1 MMHHDPFAP
10 SALILLSAGSVVA
23 LAICAAILVIWTG
36 RGTFARRLSKLALE
50 ASARGPSG
58 TVTLRNPTA
67 AKYPVLAPLARFIL
81 PKDADLT
88 EALRQKMERAGFS
101 AQDAARNFAA
111 FRALSAVL
119 GVGISSI
126 AFIIWSQ
133 QLNHPL
139 ILALVLVGPMLT
151 GYFAPLSW
159 LDARI
164 AARKEEILAGFPDAL
179 DMMLICLE
187 AGQTLDQAV
196 RRVAQESGTAY
207 PALAA
212 ELSTLSEQVKAGR
225 ERNEVMRDMARR
237 CDLSE
242 ITSFVTVLV
251 QASRYGTSITDA
263 LRVFAL
269 EMRDKRIMRAEE
281 KANLLPTKMTLGT
294 MLFTVPPLMII
305 LIGPSVVAV
314 ISDLGDGNSLIG
326 M

>member
-1 MMHHDPFAP
+1 MMHDPYDP
-10 SALILLSAGSVVA
+10 LALILLSTGSVVA
-23 LAICAAILVIWTG
+23 LAICAAALMVRAG
-36 RGTFARRLSKLALE
+36 RGNFSRRLAKLALE
-50 ASARGPSG
+50 ASSRLPNS
-58 TVTLRNPTA
+58 TVTLRSQAA
-67 AKYPVLAPLARFIL
+67 AKYPSLAPLARFIL
-81 PKDADLT
+81 PQDTVSA

-101 AQDAARNFAA
+101 GSDSARDFAA
-111 FRALSAVL
+111 FRALSALL
-119 GVGISSI
+119 GVGISCA
-126 AFIIWSQ
+126 AFLIWSH

-139 ILALVLVGPMLT
+139 VLASVLVGPMLT

-159 LDARI
+159 LDARMT
-164 AARKEEILAGFPDAL
+164 ARKEEILAGFPDAL

-196 RRVAQESGTAY
+196 SRVAQESKTAY
-207 PALAA
+207 PALAS

-225 ERNEVMRDMARR
+225 ERDYVMYDMARR

-314 ISDLGDGNSLIG
+314 ISDLSDGNSLIG

>member
-1 MMHHDPFAP
+1 MMHDPFVP
-10 SALILLSAGSVVA
+10 SNLILLSAGSAIV
-23 LAICAAILVIWTG
+23 LAICAAALVFRAG
-36 RGTFARRLSKLALE
+36 RGEFSRRLSKLALE
-50 ASARGPSG
+50 ASFREPTGA
-58 TVTLRNPTA
+58 VALRSRVAGKSPL
-67 AKYPVLAPLARFIL
+67 LAPLARFLL
-81 PKDADLT
+81 PQDSASI

-101 AQDAARNFAA
+101 GTDAARDFAA
-111 FRALSAVL
+111 LRALFALLGSSLSCAVF
-119 GVGISSI
+119 V
-126 AFIIWSQ
+126 IWSH
-133 QLNHPL
+133 QLDHPL
-139 ILALVLVGPMLT
+139 ILTLVLVGPLLV

-159 LDARI
+159 LDGRI
-164 AARKEEILAGFPDAL
+164 TARKEEILAGFPDAL

-196 RRVAQESGTAY
+196 RRVAQESRTAY
-207 PALAA
+207 PALAS
-212 ELSTLSEQVKAGR
+212 ELANLSEQVKAGR
-225 ERNEVMRDMARR
+225 ERNDVMREMARR

-314 ISDLGDGNSLIG
+314 ISDLSDGNSLIG